1 MTIQHFQENI
11 NKTGVLESLL
21 SSTVLPEHNCFRA
34 SGVFIAAITAKERTE
49 KRDPSFLLANHAI
62 DLKQL
67 THALIISNHR
77 MTEKSFV
84 GGRLLMKIFQQL
96 AICVYII
103 KHTQILR
110 KQVNILIIS
119 LIIQF
124 CTVVEYKMIKR
135 KEIIFWM
142 SQKNCHCKVFVIK
155 MSISR

>member
-67 THALIISNHR
+67 IHALIISNHR
-77 MTEKSFV
+77 MTEKSFCWGKV
-84 GGRLLMKIFQQL
+84 TYENISTISNL
-96 AICVYII
+96 CVYYKTHPNLKKVG
-103 KHTQILR
+103 KHSHHFSDNSVL
-110 KQVNILIIS
+110 
-119 LIIQF
+119 
-124 CTVVEYKMIKR
+124 Y
-135 KEIIFWM
+135 
-142 SQKNCHCKVFVIK
+142 
-155 MSISR
+155 SRGI